1 MLLNIAALSR
11 CMVAPVATLSL
22 PGAALARA
30 ITSATDLASNFG
42 LDTRMFGDCATSE
55 TGWKSVLGL

>member
-1 MLLNIAALSR
+1 
-11 CMVAPVATLSL
+11 MVAPVATLSL

-30 ITSATDLASNFG
+30 MTSATDLASNFG

-55 TGWKSVLGL
+55 TG